1 VSLAV
6 ITVSNPSPALDK
18 RFQEVAFIAR
28 ALTLAET
35 AIRSAGGA
43 ATSGNITD
51 AGGVVVASYVYT
63 PVASS

>member
-1 VSLAV
+1 MSLAV

-28 ALTLAET
+28 ALDLAET
-35 AIRSAGGA
+35 AIRSAGGT

-51 AGGVVVASYVYT
+51 AGVVVASYVYN
-63 PVASS
+63 PIASS